1 MAALTPR
8 IVGPGASARKYD
20 LLTALALSSLHG
32 ERIAPILCLRLIAL
46 ITARYDWARD
56 MVAIGHEE
64 LARLWGV
71 SRRTVIRD
79 LARLTDC
86 GLIEVA
92 APGRRGRVASYRL
105 RHAAI
110 DAATAPQWALA
121 GQAMAARMAGAG
133 ESSHA
138 QPRDEA
144 SSAAL
149 PDALLAGLGDRL
161 PEAVLARWIAPLDW
175 LGVEDGV
182 ARWRAPSRFHATYV
196 SRTHG
201 DAMLAAMRR
210 TEPGVRRI
218 AIEA

>member
-1 MAALTPR
+1 MAALSPR
-8 IVGPGASARKYD
+8 IVGPGAGARKYD

-32 ERIAPILCLRLIAL
+32 DRIAPVLCLRLIAL

-79 LARLTDC
+79 LARLTES

-92 APGRRGRVASYRL
+92 VPGRRGRVASYRL
-105 RHAAI
+105 RHSAI
-110 DAATAPQWALA
+110 DVVTEPAWSVA
-121 GQAMAARMAGAG
+121 GPAMAARMARAG
-133 ESSHA
+133 ERA
-138 QPRDEA
+138 PTDLP
-144 SSAAL
+144 AAHGE
-149 PDALLAGLGDRL
+149 PHALLATLADRL
-161 PEAVLARWIAPLDW
+161 PPAVLNRWIAPLEW
-175 LGVEDGV
+175 LGIADGV

-201 DAMLAAMRR
+201 DAILAVIRAAH
-210 TEPGVRRI
+210 PGVRRI
-218 AIEA
+218 EIVD

>member
-1 MAALTPR
+1 MAALSPR
-8 IVGPGASARKYD
+8 ILGPGAGARKYD

-32 ERIAPILCLRLIAL
+32 ERIAPVLCLRLIAL

-79 LARLTDC
+79 LARLTDI

-92 APGRRGRVASYRL
+92 VPGRRGRVASYRL

-110 DAATAPQWALA
+110 DAATAPEWPVA
-121 GQAMAARMAGAG
+121 GAAMAARMEAAGQGNDA
-133 ESSHA
+133 
-138 QPRDEA
+138 P
-144 SSAAL
+144 L
-149 PDALLAGLGDRL
+149 PDASAPRGPDNGALAVLRTRL
-161 PEAVLARWIAPLDW
+161 PAPVLARWIAPLDW
-175 LGVEDGV
+175 IGVEDGV

-201 DAMLAAMRR
+201 DAMLAALRP
-210 TEPGVRRI
+210 TQPGLRRI
-218 AIEA
+218 EIVD